1 MLQTKGKMRQIKTAS
16 SNEEAVCKLFQIRE
30 LSLFHSLLE
39 LINTSACVN
48 ELLLTCIERVAV
60 GADINSQITLCG
72 KSLECVAACAL
83 NCDELRLRMN
93 SFFHFT
99 FHLSIKDMTRNPK
112 LTYVIPD
119 SSC

>member
-1 MLQTKGKMRQIKTAS
+1 MHLHSSSVILSNPGKGS
-16 SNEEAVCKLFQIRE
+16 SLA
-30 LSLFHSLLE
+30 HSLVE
-39 LINTSACVN
+39 LVNTSACIN
-48 ELLLTCIERVAV
+48 ELLLACVERVAV
-60 GADINSQITLCG
+60 GADIYSQIALCG

-83 NCDELRLRMN
+83 NCNDLRLRMN

-99 FHLSIKDMTRNPK
+99 FHLSIKDMTRNPN